1 MFLNE
6 KDRNFLIQRFR
17 EELVEPVRIILFTQN
32 INCEYCPE
40 TEQLLRELA
49 ETSQKIQLEVKN
61 FALDKL
67 EAQKYKIDKVP
78 AILVGNERIRY
89 FGIPAGYE
97 FAALIE
103 DIVEVS
109 RNSSFLSS
117 SSQERIRSL
126 KVPVNIKVFV
136 TPTCPYCPRMV
147 RYAHSAALL
156 NENIYAEMIEATEFP
171 ELASQYSVYGVP
183 KTIINEKIEIEGAV
197 PEDFF
202 VNELIRAAQENGKN
216 NLII

>member
-17 EELVEPVRIILFTQN
+17 NELVEPVKIILFTQN

-49 ETSQKIQLEVKN
+49 ETSEKIQLEVKN
-61 FALDKL
+61 FVIDKL
-67 EAQKYKIDKVP
+67 EVQKYKIDKVP

-109 RNSSFLSS
+109 RKSSFLST
-117 SSQERIRSL
+117 SSQEKIRSL
-126 KVPVNIKVFV
+126 KVPINIKVFV

-147 RYAHSAALL
+147 KYAHSAALL

-202 VNELIRAAQENGKN
+202 VSELIRAAQENGK
-216 NLII
+216 II

>member
-17 EELVEPVRIILFTQN
+17 NELVEPVKIILFTQN

-49 ETSQKIQLEVKN
+49 GTSEKIQLEVKN
-61 FALDKL
+61 FAVDKL
-67 EAQKYKIDKVP
+67 EVQKYKIDKVP

-109 RNSSFLSS
+109 RKSSFLST
-117 SSQERIRSL
+117 SSQEKIRSL
-126 KVPVNIKVFV
+126 KVPINIKVFV

-147 RYAHSAALL
+147 KYAHSAALL

-202 VNELIRAAQENGKN
+202 VSELIRAAQENGK
-216 NLII
+216 II

>member
-17 EELVEPVRIILFTQN
+17 NELMEPVKIILFTQN

-49 ETSQKIQLEVKN
+49 ETSEKIQLEVKN
-61 FALDKL
+61 FVVDKL
-67 EAQKYKIDKVP
+67 EVQKYKIDKVP

-109 RNSSFLSS
+109 RKSSFLST
-117 SSQERIRSL
+117 SSQEKIRSL
-126 KVPVNIKVFV
+126 KVPINIKVFV

-147 RYAHSAALL
+147 KYAHSAALL

-202 VNELIRAAQENGKN
+202 VSELIRAAQENGK
-216 NLII
+216 II

>member
-17 EELVEPVRIILFTQN
+17 NELVEPVKIILFTQN

-49 ETSQKIQLEVKN
+49 ETSEKIQLEVKN
-61 FALDKL
+61 FVIDKL
-67 EAQKYKIDKVP
+67 EVQKYKIDKVP

-109 RNSSFLSS
+109 RKSSFLST
-117 SSQERIRSL
+117 SSQEKIRSL
-126 KVPVNIKVFV
+126 KVPINIKVFV

-147 RYAHSAALL
+147 KYAHSAALL

-171 ELASQYSVYGVP
+171 ELASRYSVYGVP

-202 VNELIRAAQENGKN
+202 VSELIRAAQENGK
-216 NLII
+216 II

>member
-17 EELVEPVRIILFTQN
+17 NELVEPVKIILFTQN

-49 ETSQKIQLEVKN
+49 ETSEKIQLEVKN
-61 FALDKL
+61 FAVDKL
-67 EAQKYKIDKVP
+67 EVQKYKIDKVP

-109 RNSSFLSS
+109 RKSSFLST
-117 SSQERIRSL
+117 SSQEKIRSL
-126 KVPVNIKVFV
+126 KVPINIKVFV

-147 RYAHSAALL
+147 KYAHSAALL

-202 VNELIRAAQENGKN
+202 VSELIRAAQENGK
-216 NLII
+216 II

>member
-17 EELVEPVRIILFTQN
+17 NELVEPVKIILFTQN

-49 ETSQKIQLEVKN
+49 ETSEKIQLEVKN
-61 FALDKL
+61 FAVDKL
-67 EAQKYKIDKVP
+67 EVQKYKIDKVP

-109 RNSSFLSS
+109 RKSSFLST
-117 SSQERIRSL
+117 SSQEKIRSL
-126 KVPVNIKVFV
+126 EVPINIKVFV

-147 RYAHSAALL
+147 KYAHSAALL

-202 VNELIRAAQENGKN
+202 VSELIRAAQENGK
-216 NLII
+216 II

>member
-17 EELVEPVRIILFTQN
+17 NELVEPVKIILFTQN

-49 ETSQKIQLEVKN
+49 ETSEKIQLEVKN
-61 FALDKL
+61 FAVDKL
-67 EAQKYKIDKVP
+67 EVQKYKIDKVP

-109 RNSSFLSS
+109 RKSSFLST
-117 SSQERIRSL
+117 SSQEKIRSL
-126 KVPVNIKVFV
+126 KVPINIKVFV

-147 RYAHSAALL
+147 KYAHSAALL

-202 VNELIRAAQENGKN
+202 VSELIRVAQENGK
-216 NLII
+216 II

>member
-17 EELVEPVRIILFTQN
+17 NELVEPVKIILFTQN

-49 ETSQKIQLEVKN
+49 ETSEKIQLEVKK
-61 FALDKL
+61 FAVDKL
-67 EAQKYKIDKVP
+67 EVQKYKIDKVP

-109 RNSSFLSS
+109 RNSSFLST
-117 SSQERIRSL
+117 SSQEKIRSL
-126 KVPVNIKVFV
+126 KVPINIKVFV

-147 RYAHSAALL
+147 KYAHSAALL

-202 VNELIRAAQENGKN
+202 VSELIRAAQENGK
-216 NLII
+216 II

>member
-6 KDRNFLIQRFR
+6 KDRNFLIQRFGN
-17 EELVEPVRIILFTQN
+17 ELVEPVKIILFTQN

-49 ETSQKIQLEVKN
+49 ETSEKIQLEVKN
-61 FALDKL
+61 FAVDKL
-67 EAQKYKIDKVP
+67 EVQKYKIDKVP

-109 RNSSFLSS
+109 RKSSFLST
-117 SSQERIRSL
+117 SSQEKIRSL
-126 KVPVNIKVFV
+126 KVPINIKVFV

-147 RYAHSAALL
+147 KYAHSAALL

-202 VNELIRAAQENGKN
+202 VSELIRAAQENGK
-216 NLII
+216 II

>member
-1 MFLNE
+1 
-6 KDRNFLIQRFR
+6 
-17 EELVEPVRIILFTQN
+17 
-32 INCEYCPE
+32 
-40 TEQLLRELA
+40 LRELA
-49 ETSQKIQLEVKN
+49 ETSEKIQLEVKN
-61 FALDKL
+61 FVVDKL
-67 EAQKYKIDKVP
+67 EVQKYKIDKVP

-109 RNSSFLSS
+109 RKSSFLST
-117 SSQERIRSL
+117 SSQEKIRSL
-126 KVPVNIKVFV
+126 KVPINIKVFV

-147 RYAHSAALL
+147 KYAHSAALL

-202 VNELIRAAQENGKN
+202 VSELIRAAQENGK
-216 NLII
+216 II

>member
-17 EELVEPVRIILFTQN
+17 NELVEPVKIILFTQN

-49 ETSQKIQLEVKN
+49 ETSDKIQLEVKN
-61 FALDKL
+61 FAIDKL
-67 EAQKYKIDKVP
+67 EVQKYKIDKVP

-109 RNSSFLSS
+109 RKSSFLST
-117 SSQERIRSL
+117 SSQEKIRSL
-126 KVPVNIKVFV
+126 KVPINIKVFV

-147 RYAHSAALL
+147 KYAHSAALL

-171 ELASQYSVYGVP
+171 ELASRYSVYGVP

-202 VNELIRAAQENGKN
+202 VSELIRAAQENGK
-216 NLII
+216 II

>member
-6 KDRNFLIQRFR
+6 KDRNFLIQRFGN
-17 EELVEPVRIILFTQN
+17 ELVEPVKIILFTQN

-49 ETSQKIQLEVKN
+49 ETSEKIQLEVKN
-61 FALDKL
+61 FVVDKL
-67 EAQKYKIDKVP
+67 EVQKYKIDKVP

-109 RNSSFLSS
+109 RKSSFLST
-117 SSQERIRSL
+117 SSQEKIRSL
-126 KVPVNIKVFV
+126 KVPINIKVFV

-147 RYAHSAALL
+147 KYAHSAALL

-202 VNELIRAAQENGKN
+202 VSELIRAAQENGK
-216 NLII
+216 II

>member
-1 MFLNE
+1 MMFLNE

-17 EELVEPVRIILFTQN
+17 NELVEPVKIILFTQN

-49 ETSQKIQLEVKN
+49 ETSEKIQLEVKN
-61 FALDKL
+61 FVIDKL
-67 EAQKYKIDKVP
+67 EVQKYKIDKVP

-109 RNSSFLSS
+109 RKSSFLST
-117 SSQERIRSL
+117 SSQEKIRSL
-126 KVPVNIKVFV
+126 KVPINIKVFV

-147 RYAHSAALL
+147 KYAHSAALL

-202 VNELIRAAQENGKN
+202 VSELIRAAQENGK
-216 NLII
+216 II

>member
-6 KDRNFLIQRFR
+6 KDRNFLIERFR
-17 EELVEPVRIILFTQN
+17 NELVEPVKIILFTQN

-49 ETSQKIQLEVKN
+49 ETSEKIQLEVKN
-61 FALDKL
+61 FAIDKL
-67 EAQKYKIDKVP
+67 EVQKYKIDKVP

-109 RNSSFLSS
+109 RKSSFLST
-117 SSQERIRSL
+117 SSQEKIRSL
-126 KVPVNIKVFV
+126 KVPINIKVFV

-147 RYAHSAALL
+147 KYAHSAALL

-202 VNELIRAAQENGKN
+202 VSELIRAAQENGK
-216 NLII
+216 II

>member
-17 EELVEPVRIILFTQN
+17 NELVEPVKIILFTQN

-49 ETSQKIQLEVKN
+49 ETSEKIQLEVKN
-61 FALDKL
+61 FVVDKL
-67 EAQKYKIDKVP
+67 EVQKYKIDKVP

-109 RNSSFLSS
+109 RKSSFLST
-117 SSQERIRSL
+117 SSQEKIRSL
-126 KVPVNIKVFV
+126 KVPINIKVFV

-147 RYAHSAALL
+147 KYAHSAALL

-171 ELASQYSVYGVP
+171 ELASRYSVYGVP

-202 VNELIRAAQENGKN
+202 VSELIRAAQENGK
-216 NLII
+216 II

>member
-17 EELVEPVRIILFTQN
+17 NELVEPVKIILFTQN

-49 ETSQKIQLEVKN
+49 ETSEKIQLEVKN
-61 FALDKL
+61 FVVDKL
-67 EAQKYKIDKVP
+67 EVQKYKIDKVP

-109 RNSSFLSS
+109 RKSSFLST
-117 SSQERIRSL
+117 SSQEKIRSL
-126 KVPVNIKVFV
+126 KVPINIKVFV

-147 RYAHSAALL
+147 KYAHSAALL

-202 VNELIRAAQENGKN
+202 VSELIRAAQENGK
-216 NLII
+216 II

>member
-17 EELVEPVRIILFTQN
+17 NELVEPVKIILFTQN

-49 ETSQKIQLEVKN
+49 ETSEKIQLEVKN
-61 FALDKL
+61 FAIDKL
-67 EAQKYKIDKVP
+67 EVQKYKIDKVP

-109 RNSSFLSS
+109 RKSSFLST
-117 SSQERIRSL
+117 SSQEKIRSL
-126 KVPVNIKVFV
+126 KVPINIKVFV

-147 RYAHSAALL
+147 KYAHSAALL

-202 VNELIRAAQENGKN
+202 VSELIRAAQENGK
-216 NLII
+216 II

>member
-17 EELVEPVRIILFTQN
+17 NELVEPVKIILFTQN

-49 ETSQKIQLEVKN
+49 ETSEKIQLEVKN
-61 FALDKL
+61 FAIDKL
-67 EAQKYKIDKVP
+67 EVQKYKIDKVP

-109 RNSSFLSS
+109 RNSSFLST
-117 SSQERIRSL
+117 SSQEKIRSL
-126 KVPVNIKVFV
+126 KVPINIKVFV

-147 RYAHSAALL
+147 KYAHSAALL

-202 VNELIRAAQENGKN
+202 VSELIRAAQENGK
-216 NLII
+216 II

>member
-17 EELVEPVRIILFTQN
+17 NELVEPVKIILFTQN

-49 ETSQKIQLEVKN
+49 ETSEKIQLEVKN
-61 FALDKL
+61 FAIDKL
-67 EAQKYKIDKVP
+67 EVQKYKIDKVP

-109 RNSSFLSS
+109 RKSSFLST
-117 SSQERIRSL
+117 SSQEKIRSL
-126 KVPVNIKVFV
+126 KVPINIKVFV

-147 RYAHSAALL
+147 KYAHSAALL

-202 VNELIRAAQENGKN
+202 VSELIRAAQENEK
-216 NLII
+216 II

>member
-17 EELVEPVRIILFTQN
+17 NELVEPVKIILFTQN

-40 TEQLLRELA
+40 TERLLRELA
-49 ETSQKIQLEVKN
+49 ETSEKIQLEVKN
-61 FALDKL
+61 FAIDKL
-67 EAQKYKIDKVP
+67 EVQKYKIDKVP

-109 RNSSFLSS
+109 RKSSFLST
-117 SSQERIRSL
+117 SSQEKIRSL
-126 KVPVNIKVFV
+126 KVPINIKVFV

-147 RYAHSAALL
+147 KYAHSAALL

-202 VNELIRAAQENGKN
+202 VSELIRAAQENDK
-216 NLII
+216 II

>member
-6 KDRNFLIQRFR
+6 KDRNFLVQRFGN
-17 EELVEPVRIILFTQN
+17 ELVDPVKIILFTQS

-40 TEQLLRELA
+40 TEQLLKELA
-49 ETSQKIQLEVKN
+49 ETSQKIQLEIKN
-61 FALDKL
+61 FAVDKSDV
-67 EAQKYKIDKVP
+67 EKYKIDKIP

-103 DIVEVS
+103 DIIEVS
-109 RNSSFLSS
+109 RKVSFLTPA
-117 SSQERIRSL
+117 SQQKILSI
-126 KVPVNIKVFV
+126 KVPINIKVFV

-147 RYAHSAALL
+147 KYAHSAALL

-171 ELASQYSVYGVP
+171 DLASQYSVYGVP

-197 PEDFF
+197 PEDYF
-202 VNELIRAAQENGKN
+202 VSELLRAAEENGKI
-216 NLII
+216 L

>member
-17 EELVEPVRIILFTQN
+17 NELVEPVKIVLFTQN

-49 ETSQKIQLEVKN
+49 ETSEKIQLEVKN
-61 FALDKL
+61 FAVDKL
-67 EAQKYKIDKVP
+67 EVQKYKIDKVP

-109 RNSSFLSS
+109 RKSSFLST
-117 SSQERIRSL
+117 SSQEKIRSL
-126 KVPVNIKVFV
+126 KVPINIKVFV

-147 RYAHSAALL
+147 KYAHSAALL

-202 VNELIRAAQENGKN
+202 VSELIRAAQENGK
-216 NLII
+216 II

>member
-17 EELVEPVRIILFTQN
+17 NELVEPVKIILFTQN

-49 ETSQKIQLEVKN
+49 ETSEKIQLEVKN
-61 FALDKL
+61 FAVDKL
-67 EAQKYKIDKVP
+67 EVQKYKIDKVP

-109 RNSSFLSS
+109 RKSSFLST
-117 SSQERIRSL
+117 SSQEKIRSL
-126 KVPVNIKVFV
+126 KVPINIKVFV

-147 RYAHSAALL
+147 KYAHSAALL

-202 VNELIRAAQENGKN
+202 VSELIRAAQENSK
-216 NLII
+216 II

>member
-6 KDRNFLIQRFR
+6 KDRNFLIQRFGN
-17 EELVEPVRIILFTQN
+17 ELVEPVKIILFTQN

-49 ETSQKIQLEVKN
+49 ETSEKIQLEVKN
-61 FALDKL
+61 FAVDKL
-67 EAQKYKIDKVP
+67 EVQKYKIDKVP

-109 RNSSFLSS
+109 RKSSFLST
-117 SSQERIRSL
+117 SSQEKIRSL
-126 KVPVNIKVFV
+126 EVPINIKVFV

-147 RYAHSAALL
+147 KYAHSAALL

-202 VNELIRAAQENGKN
+202 VSELIRAAQENGK
-216 NLII
+216 II